1 MRLKD
6 QLFFGVL
13 TLPHIMVILVLVK
26 LWLVLGQPLIVTF
39 TPHDDLLFVI
49 LAQNILDGNWL
60 GEFTD
65 RVLIKGVFYPLFIAF
80 SNLIQIPLLMAQHLF
95 YALGCVVLVQ
105 AVSPIV
111 RNKWWLLGIFLFL
124 LFNAFTYNYSSNGR
138 VLRLGVYSAL
148 VVFFYATM
156 IAILIRLR
164 DSNLKTRYRSL
175 IIWSMGLGVSL
186 AALWLTREEGVW
198 LLPVLLLYAGVTI
211 FIVVLGDFPKVKT
224 GVIICVLP
232 LIIWGASLLTVS
244 FVNYQYYGVFL
255 TNEIKSSEFR
265 HAYSGLLRVKSDDW
279 LAHHPFRK
287 DSRERIYKVSP
298 SFKKLEP
305 YIEGDMGREWQG
317 GHPDINGGLFMWLLR
332 DAVVEI
338 GHYKHS
344 DAPSTL
350 AFYQSMGDEIHAA
363 CDSGQL
369 DCETLLHPLTPP
381 WRSEYTELLIPT
393 FTKVL
398 VDIVK
403 FRHFSPHLKTFSH
416 TAGFDFVVPTFQY
429 VTNDTQ
435 QVDHPIHLPK
445 LPKFYRKWNEIK
457 RHILA
462 TVGESVYRKIPQ
474 LLFVVSLLALL
485 YLLIA
490 QLRRRDVDPIVIS
503 GVLLLGGL
511 FSHVAIITVVNI
523 TSYDGAFRL
532 GHTDYPIVL
541 MFCICGLVAIRNEL
555 RRKRQQRAI
564 TSS

>member
-13 TLPHIMVILVLVK
+13 TLPHIMLFSVLIK
-26 LWLVLGQPLIVTF
+26 LWLVSGQPLIATF

-80 SNLIQIPLLMAQHLF
+80 SNLIQVPLLTAQHIF
-95 YALGCVVLVQ
+95 YALGCVVLVK
-105 AVSPIV
+105 AISPIV
-111 RNKWWLLGIFLFL
+111 RNKWWLLVIFLFL

-138 VLRLGVYSAL
+138 VLRLGVYPAL
-148 VVFFYATM
+148 VMFFYGCL
-156 IAILIRLR
+156 IAIIVRLR
-164 DSNLKTRYRSL
+164 DRDLKSKL
-175 IIWSMGLGVSL
+175 KGLMVWCLGLGFSL
-186 AALWLTREEGVW
+186 SALWLTREEGVW
-198 LLPVLLLYAGVTI
+198 LLPVLLMFAGA
-211 FIVVLGDFPKVKT
+211 VVLIIAFGALPKMPQVK
-224 GVIICVLP
+224 ILAMIFFLP
-232 LIIWGASLLTVS
+232 MAILSASLLTVS
-244 FVNYQYYGVFL
+244 FVNYQHYGVFL

-265 HAYSGLLRVKSDDW
+265 HAYSGLLRVKSDSW
-279 LAHHPFRK
+279 LAHFPFRK

-305 YIEGDMGREWQG
+305 YIEGEMGRNWQG

-338 GHYKHS
+338 GHYKNS
-344 DAPSTL
+344 DAISTL
-350 AFYQSMGDEIHAA
+350 AFYQTMGDEIHQA
-363 CDSGQL
+363 CDSGKL
-369 DCETLLHPLTPP
+369 ECETLLHPLTPP

-416 TAGFDFVVPTFQY
+416 TAGFDFVVPAYRY
-429 VTNDTQ
+429 VTNDRQ
-435 QVDHPIHLPK
+435 QVDHPVHLSK
-445 LPKFYRKWNEIK
+445 LPKFYRKWNELK
-457 RHILA
+457 RHVLA
-462 TVGESVYRKIPQ
+462 MVGESIYRKIPQ
-474 LLFVVSLLALL
+474 VLFVVSLLAML
-485 YLLIA
+485 YLFVG
-490 QLRRRDVDPIVIS
+490 QLRRRDMDPIVIS
-503 GVLLLGGL
+503 GVLLASGL

-541 MFCICGLVAIRNEL
+541 MFCVCGVVAIWNEVL
-555 RRKRQQRAI
+555 RRRRD
-564 TSS
+564 S